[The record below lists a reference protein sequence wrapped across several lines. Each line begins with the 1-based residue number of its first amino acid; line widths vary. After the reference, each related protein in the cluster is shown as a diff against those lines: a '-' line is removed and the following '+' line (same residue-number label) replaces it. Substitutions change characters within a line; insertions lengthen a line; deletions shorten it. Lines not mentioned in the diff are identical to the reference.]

1 MGNNKPGAIIKT
13 LLMKAELST
22 RCFIHTQVSRV
33 PCVKS
38 CQPNMTAIAT
48 VRIIIFISTVNSPS
62 ISPLPARMW
71 MQRDWALRADIW
83 ALQTAAHTQSTP
95 QRTVFQRSLIRKVDL
110 CVRVRVFVAK
120 LWGGNGFFSS
130 SSKRGHGKRM
140 EQNEEKPYWIRMEK
154 QVPFW
159 EG

>member
-22 RCFIHTQVSRV
+22 RCFTHTQVSHV

-48 VRIIIFISTVNSPS
+48 VIIIIFISTMNSPS

-83 ALQTAAHTQSTP
+83 ALQTAAHTQSPPSAQFFSSPLSEKWTYACAFGFLL
-95 QRTVFQRSLIRKVDL
+95 QN
-110 CVRVRVFVAK
+110 C
-120 LWGGNGFFSS
+120 GGFFFSS
-130 SSKRGHGKRM
+130 SSKRGHGERT
-140 EQNEEKPYWIRMEK
+140 EQNEKNPYWIWME
-154 QVPFW
+154 
-159 EG
+159 